1 VAVGGRIIFLPPLSV
16 KKARNFSIMTYLV
29 LARKWRPQV
38 FEELV
43 GQEHVTRTLQNAI
56 AANRLAHAFL
66 FTGPRGVGKTSA
78 ARILAKAMNCLQG
91 PTQKPCGQCENCQEI
106 AGGNSIDVLEIDG
119 ASNTGVDNVRELREN
134 VRYLPSKSK
143 YKIYIIDEV
152 HMLSTS
158 AFNALLKTLEEP
170 PPHVLFIFATTEPHK
185 IPLTI
190 LSRCQRFDFKRVPL
204 NLIFERLRAI
214 VSAEGVEIDDDTL
227 MLIAREAEGSMRDA
241 QSLLD
246 QAISY
251 GGKEI
256 KGADVLTLLGIV
268 DRKILF
274 DLSEA
279 IFQQDAKGC
288 LSLVDELYRVGYD
301 LGQFCKDFLNHFRNL
316 LVVKLEGGASSML
329 PVPEHEIKDLAA
341 QAAGVS
347 FEDLHRSFQILLRG
361 EELMARTPFPKVVL
375 EMTLVEMARL
385 DKLLPVEEILSRV
398 EQLEDTL
405 SQRGL
410 SPEGGPSS
418 SGPENTSGEER
429 QGRPKPA
436 EDVVETSPESGEGGA
451 LGEEDVRQWEEFLTF
466 VRGENPILASF
477 LTQGHLVRFDDAC
490 LEIGFAKGSF
500 ALDRVSECDTFQFLE
515 ESARRHFKQ
524 ALQVKITSTNVA
536 KVEKKTSKTST
547 PDGET
552 DLVRHL
558 KKEALGNPVVQEAV
572 EVFQGRIVEVKVKE
586 GS

>member
-1 VAVGGRIIFLPPLSV
+1 MS
-16 KKARNFSIMTYLV
+16 YLV

-91 PTQKPCGQCENCQEI
+91 PTPKPCGQCENCQEI
-106 AGGNSIDVLEIDG
+106 AGGSSIDVLEIDG

-134 VRYLPSKSK
+134 VRYLPGRSK

-190 LSRCQRFDFKRVPL
+190 LSRCQRFDFKRIPV
-204 NLIFERLRAI
+204 NLICDRLRAI
-214 VSAEGVEIDDDTL
+214 VSAEGVKIDDDTL
-227 MLIAREAEGSMRDA
+227 VLIAREAEGSMRDA

-251 GGKEI
+251 GGEEI
-256 KGADVLTLLGIV
+256 EEADVLTLLGIA

-274 DLSEA
+274 GLSAA
-279 IFQQDAKGC
+279 IFQKDAKGC
-288 LSLVDELYRVGYD
+288 LSMVDELYRVGYD
-301 LGQFCKDFLNHFRNL
+301 LGQFCKDFLNHFRDL
-316 LVVKLEGGASSML
+316 LVVKLEGGES
-329 PVPEHEIKDLAA
+329 PVLTVTEHEAKDLRKQTAEV
-341 QAAGVS
+341 G
-347 FEDLHRSFQILLRG
+347 FEDLHRLFQILLRG

-375 EMTLVEMARL
+375 EMTLVEMAQL
-385 DKLLPVEEILSRV
+385 DALLPVEEILSRV

-405 SQRGL
+405 SQKELSRG
-410 SPEGGPSS
+410 GGPPV
-418 SGPENTSGEER
+418 SGPENKGGGEGKER
-429 QGRPKPA
+429 RKLA
-436 EDVVETSPESGEGGA
+436 EDVAETAPEPEETGGELAG
-451 LGEEDVRQWEEFLTF
+451 EDVRQWEEFLVF
-466 VRGENPILASF
+466 VRGANPILASF
-477 LTQGHLVRFDDAC
+477 LTQGHLVRLDDTC

-500 ALDRVSECDTFQFLE
+500 AFDRVSERDTFQFLE
-515 ESARRHFKQ
+515 ENARRHFKQ

-536 KVEKKTSKTST
+536 KVEKKTSKTSA

>member
-1 VAVGGRIIFLPPLSV
+1 
-16 KKARNFSIMTYLV
+16 MTYLV

-78 ARILAKAMNCLQG
+78 ARILAKAMNCLKG
-91 PTQKPCGQCENCQEI
+91 PTQTPCGKCENCQEI
-106 AGGNSIDVLEIDG
+106 ANSNSIDVLEIDG

-204 NLIFERLRAI
+204 SLILERLRAI
-214 VSAEGVEIDDDTL
+214 ASAEGVEVDDDTL

-246 QAISY
+246 QAVSY
-251 GGKEI
+251 GGTEI
-256 KGADVLTLLGIV
+256 KEADVLTLLGIA

-274 DLSEA
+274 DLSAA
-279 IFQQDAKGC
+279 IFQKDTKGC
-288 LSLVDELYRVGYD
+288 LSLVDELYSLGYD

-316 LVVKLEGGASSML
+316 LVVKLEGGASPTL
-329 PVPEHEIKDLAA
+329 TVTEHETQDLAA

-347 FEDLHRSFQILLRG
+347 FEDLHRLFQILLRG
-361 EELMARTPFPKVVL
+361 EELMARTPFPKVIL

-385 DKLLPVEEILSRV
+385 DSLLPVEEILLRV

-405 SQRGL
+405 SQKGFGTEKV
-410 SPEGGPSS
+410 PPSS
-418 SGPENTSGEER
+418 KPENKGGEER
-429 QGRPKPA
+429 QGRSKPA
-436 EDVVETSPESGEGGA
+436 EDEVETAPEPEETGGELA
-451 LGEEDVRQWEEFLTF
+451 DEDVRQWEGFLAF

-477 LTQGHLVRFDDAC
+477 LTQGHLVRLDDAC

-500 ALDRVSECDTFQFLE
+500 ALDRVSERDTFQFLE

-524 ALQVKITSTNVA
+524 ALQVKVTSTNVEKA
-536 KVEKKTSKTST
+536 EKKTSKTST

>member
-1 VAVGGRIIFLPPLSV
+1 MS
-16 KKARNFSIMTYLV
+16 YLV

-78 ARILAKAMNCLQG
+78 ARILAKAINCLKG
-91 PTQKPCGQCENCQEI
+91 PTPKPCGQCENCQEI

-134 VRYLPSKSK
+134 VRYLPGKSK

-170 PPHVLFIFATTEPHK
+170 PSHVLFVFATTEPHK

-190 LSRCQRFDFKRVPL
+190 LSRCQRFDFKRIPL
-204 NLIFERLRAI
+204 NLIFDRLQAI
-214 VSAEGVEIDDDTL
+214 SSAEEVNIDDDTL

-256 KGADVLTLLGIV
+256 KGEDVLTLLGIT

-274 DLSEA
+274 DLSAA
-279 IFQQDAKGC
+279 IFQKNVKRC
-288 LSLVDELYRVGYD
+288 LSLVDELYRLGYD

-316 LVVKLEGGASSML
+316 LVVKLDGGKSPVL
-329 PVPEHEIKDLAA
+329 TVPEYEAKDLRE
-341 QAAGVS
+341 QADGGT
-347 FEDLHRSFQILLRG
+347 FEDLHRLFQVLLRG
-361 EELMARTPFPKVVL
+361 EELLARTPFPRVVL
-375 EMTLVEMARL
+375 EMTVVEMARL
-385 DKLLPVEEILSRV
+385 DSLLPVEEILSRV
-398 EQLEDTL
+398 EQLESTL
-405 SQRGL
+405 SQKEFGARVIPPNAKPENKVGGKSESREKL
-410 SPEGGPSS
+410 VDEAAAAEVSPE
-418 SGPENTSGEER
+418 
-429 QGRPKPA
+429 PKG
-436 EDVVETSPESGEGGA
+436 VEV
-451 LGEEDVRQWEEFLTF
+451 GEEDMRQWEEFLAF

-477 LTQGHLVRFDDAC
+477 LTQGHIVRLDDAC

-500 ALDRVSECDTFQFLE
+500 AFDRVSERGALQSLE
-515 ESARRHFKQ
+515 ESARRHFKRE
-524 ALQVKITSTNVA
+524 LQVKITSSTVTKA
-536 KVEKKTSKTST
+536 EKKTSKPST

-572 EVFQGRIVEVKVKE
+572 EVFQGRIIEVKVKD

>member
-1 VAVGGRIIFLPPLSV
+1 
-16 KKARNFSIMTYLV
+16 MTYLV

-91 PTQKPCGQCENCQEI
+91 PTQRPCGQCENCQEI
-106 AGGNSIDVLEIDG
+106 AGSNSIDVLEIDG
-119 ASNTGVDNVRELREN
+119 ASNTGVDNVRELRDN
-134 VRYLPSKSK
+134 VRYLPSKSR

-170 PPHVLFIFATTEPHK
+170 PSHVLFIFATTEPHK

-204 NLIFERLRAI
+204 NLIFERLRSI
-214 VSAEGVEIDDDTL
+214 VSAEGVKMDDDVL

-251 GGKEI
+251 GGDEVKE
-256 KGADVLTLLGIV
+256 ADIFTLLGIA

-279 IFQQDAKGC
+279 IFQKDAKRC
-288 LSLVDELYRVGYD
+288 LALVDELYRLGYD
-301 LGQFCKDFLNHFRNL
+301 LGQFCKDCLTHFRNL
-316 LVVKLEGGASSML
+316 LVVKLEGETGSML
-329 PVPEHEIKDLAA
+329 TVPEHEVQDLME
-341 QAAGVS
+341 QAAGIS
-347 FEDLHRSFQILLRG
+347 FEDLHRLFQILLKG
-361 EELMARTPFPKVVL
+361 EELMTRTPFPKIVL
-375 EMTLVEMARL
+375 EMTMVEMARL
-385 DKLLPVEEILSRV
+385 DSLLPVEEILSRV
-398 EQLEDTL
+398 EQLEDTF
-405 SQRGL
+405 SRKG
-410 SPEGGPSS
+410 SDSVEGVSDSRPENKGDEERRDGV
-418 SGPENTSGEER
+418 ENTSSEASMGEGESR
-429 QGRPKPA
+429 GEVA
-436 EDVVETSPESGEGGA
+436 ETSHKPEGA
-451 LGEEDVRQWEEFLTF
+451 GVALSEEDMRQWEGFLTF

-477 LTQGHLVRFDDAC
+477 LTQGHMVRIDEAC

-500 ALDRVSECDTFQFLE
+500 AFDRVSERTTLQSLE
-515 ESARRHFKQ
+515 ESARRHFKRE
-524 ALQVKITSTNVA
+524 LQVKITSSSHTKA
-536 KVEKKTSKTST
+536 EKKTSKPSDT
-547 PDGET
+547 DEET

-558 KKEALGNPVVQEAV
+558 KKEALNNPLVQEAI
-572 EVFQGRIVEVKVKE
+572 EVFQGRIIEVKVKE

>member
-1 VAVGGRIIFLPPLSV
+1 MS
-16 KKARNFSIMTYLV
+16 YLV

-56 AANRLAHAFL
+56 TANRLAHAFL

-78 ARILAKAMNCLQG
+78 ARILAKSMNCLQG

-106 AGGNSIDVLEIDG
+106 AGSNSIDVLEIDG

-134 VRYLPSKSK
+134 VKYLPSKSK

-170 PPHVLFIFATTEPHK
+170 PSHVLFIFATTEPHK

-204 NLIFERLRAI
+204 NLIFERLRSI
-214 VSAEGVEIDDDTL
+214 VSAEGVKIDDDAL

-251 GGKEI
+251 GGKEV
-256 KGADVLTLLGIV
+256 KEADVLTLLGIA

-274 DLSEA
+274 DLSGV
-279 IFQQDAKGC
+279 IFQKDAKGC
-288 LSLVDELYRVGYD
+288 LALVDELYRLGYD
-301 LGQFCKDFLNHFRNL
+301 LGQFSKDCLTHFRNL
-316 LVVKLEGGASSML
+316 LVVKLEGGGSSML
-329 PVPEHEIKDLAA
+329 TVPEHELKELME

-347 FEDLHRSFQILLRG
+347 FEDLHRLFQILLRG
-361 EELMARTPFPKVVL
+361 EELMTRTPFPKIVL
-375 EMTLVEMARL
+375 EMTVVEMARL
-385 DKLLPVEEILSRV
+385 DSLLPVEEILSRV
-398 EQLEDTL
+398 EHLANTF
-405 SQRGL
+405 SQKGL
-410 SPEGGPSS
+410 GTAGSTSG
-418 SGPENTSGEER
+418 SGPENEGGEKRKDGVAIKSSEANT
-429 QGRPKPA
+429 GEGEPA
-436 EDVVETSPESGEGGA
+436 GEVAETSHKPEGEAGE
-451 LGEEDVRQWEEFLTF
+451 LREEDMRQWEEFLTF

-477 LTQGHLVRFDDAC
+477 LTQGHIVRLDDAC
-490 LEIGFAKGSF
+490 LEIGFAQGSF
-500 ALDRVSECDTFQFLE
+500 AFDRVSERDTLQSLE
-515 ESARRHFKQ
+515 ESARRHFKRE
-524 ALQVKITSTNVA
+524 LQVKITSGTVSKA
-536 KVEKKTSKTST
+536 EKKTLKPSI
-547 PDGET
+547 PDEET

-558 KKEALGNPVVQEAV
+558 KKEALNNPVVQEAV
-572 EVFQGRIVEVKVKE
+572 EVFQGRIIEVKVKE

>member
-1 VAVGGRIIFLPPLSV
+1 MS
-16 KKARNFSIMTYLV
+16 YLV

-38 FEELV
+38 FEELM

-78 ARILAKAMNCLQG
+78 ARILAKAMNCFQG

-170 PPHVLFIFATTEPHK
+170 PPHILFIFATTEPHK

-204 NLIFERLRAI
+204 NLIFDRLRAI
-214 VSAEGVEIDDDTL
+214 VSSEGVEIDDDTL

-256 KGADVLTLLGIV
+256 KGVDVLTLLGIA

-274 DLSEA
+274 DLSAA
-279 IFQQDAKGC
+279 IFQKDAKGC
-288 LSLVDELYRVGYD
+288 LLLLDELYRVGYD

-316 LVVKLEGGASSML
+316 LVMKLEGGASPTL
-329 PVPEHEIKDLAA
+329 TVPEHEIKDLAT

-347 FEDLHRSFQILLRG
+347 FEDLHRLFQILLRG

-385 DKLLPVEEILSRV
+385 DALLPVEEILSRV

-405 SQRGL
+405 FQRELSSAGGL
-410 SPEGGPSS
+410 TS
-418 SGPENTSGEER
+418 SGPENTSKEER
-429 QGRPKPA
+429 QGRGKPA
-436 EDVVETSPESGEGGA
+436 EDVVETAPESGEGEA
-451 LGEEDVRQWEEFLTF
+451 LGEEDVRQWEEFLAF

-477 LTQGHLVRFDDAC
+477 LTQGHLVRLDDAC

-500 ALDRVSECDTFQFLE
+500 AFDRVSERETFQSLE
-515 ESARRHFKQ
+515 ESVRRHFKQ
-524 ALQVKITSTNVA
+524 ELQVKITSTNVA
-536 KVEKKTSKTST
+536 KGEKKTSKAST